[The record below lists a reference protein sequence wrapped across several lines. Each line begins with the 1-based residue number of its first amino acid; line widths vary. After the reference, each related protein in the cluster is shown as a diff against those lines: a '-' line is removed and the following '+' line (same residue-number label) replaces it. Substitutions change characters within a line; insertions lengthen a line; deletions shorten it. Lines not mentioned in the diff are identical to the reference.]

1 MNNLVEISKDK
12 QVVTTSVRVAEVFG
26 KRHDNILRQINTLIG
41 SLREQQDFTHLK
53 NEVSIVKY
61 AVGEYADSTGRK
73 LKQYIMNRDGFTLLA
88 MGFTGPKALKFK
100 LQYIQAF
107 NDMEARLKAIYPC
120 GMDSRVKHGNDNRE
134 VKHGNDYNKPVE
146 VVAHTRS
153 LPSGKKEI
161 VLSEKAKAE
170 IGGIV
175 KNCLAAALEAKR
187 PEMSGSSPNMT
198 ETLSRNWLDND
209 GREIKPEGDDKK
221 SLTMTAEIDYN
232 KLSAGVGGWVSMTLM
247 SARYDDLK
255 REAENLRRQ
264 AELCEKQAAE
274 TWKSVKKIE
283 SAFGI

>member
-41 SLREQQDFTHLK
+41 GLREQQDFSRLK
-53 NEVSIVKY
+53 NEVAKY
-61 AVGEYADSTGRK
+61 AVANYKDEQGK
-73 LKQYIMNRDGFTLLA
+73 LRKQYIMNRDGFTLLA

-134 VKHGNDYNKPVE
+134 VKHGNDYDKPVE

-187 PEMSGSSPNMT
+187 PEMAKGGAGCMDVRDKS
-198 ETLSRNWLDND
+198 
-209 GREIKPEGDDKK
+209 EGCDDKK
-221 SLTMTAEIDYN
+221 SLKMTAEIDYN

>member
-12 QVVTTSVRVAEVFG
+12 QAVTTSVRIAEVFG
-26 KRHDNILRQINTLIG
+26 KRHDNILRQINSLIG

-53 NEVSIVKY
+53 NEVSTIKY

-88 MGFTGPKALKFK
+88 MGFTGSKALKFK

-107 NDMEARLKAIYPC
+107 NEMEAKLRKIYPC
-120 GMDSRVKHGNDNRE
+120 GEVNVRE
-134 VKHGNDYNKPVE
+134 
-146 VVAHTRS
+146 HTRS
-153 LPSGKKEI
+153 LPSGRKEI

-175 KNCLAAALEAKR
+175 KNCLAAALEEKR
-187 PEMSGSSPNMT
+187 QGISGSSPKMT
-198 ETLSRNWLDND
+198 ETLSRNWPDND

-255 REAENLRRQ
+255 REAESLRRQ

>member
-53 NEVSIVKY
+53 NEVSTVKY

-134 VKHGNDYNKPVE
+134 VKHGNDYDKPVE

-187 PEMSGSSPNMT
+187 PEMSGSSPRMT
-198 ETLSRNWLDND
+198 T
-209 GREIKPEGDDKK
+209 
-221 SLTMTAEIDYN
+221 EIDYQ
-232 KLSAGVGGWVSMTLM
+232 KLAAGVGGWVSMTLM
-247 SARYDDLK
+247 SARYDDL
-255 REAENLRRQ
+255 RLEAESLRKR
-264 AELCEKQAAE
+264 AALCEKQAE
-274 TWKSVKKIE
+274 EVMKSVKKIE